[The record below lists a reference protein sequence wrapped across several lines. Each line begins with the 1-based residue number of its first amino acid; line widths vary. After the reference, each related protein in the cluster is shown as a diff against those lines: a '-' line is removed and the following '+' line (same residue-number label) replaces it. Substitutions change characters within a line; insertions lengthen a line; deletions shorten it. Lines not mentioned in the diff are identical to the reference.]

1 MSASYNLALSGS
13 GRSWNASGGAFG
25 APTDI
30 SAPDPRFTLTR
41 APGYANR
48 PASVVLR
55 SDDALATGFATVVSP
70 AAFQLALT
78 TPVIGAKAVGVKQ
91 AVIRNLLPTVPEYQ
105 RFFLYRVYDAGLAT
119 FRTFVFR
126 YLDEERIPLPLV
138 LTQTEFAQY
147 LNDSTAWTIEVP
159 PGQRVS
165 SGWYQTQV
173 ASGATAAT
181 VNYRLIFASTGTDK
195 MALSLVNAAP
205 VGSYAE
211 LAGLTFVQATMDP
224 LTLPLVGSVRRYD
237 LMLNN
242 LVGQPAT
249 EANWGSIVRVA
260 AGPALVLPEFANINS
275 TQTVYVTSNITSN
288 GAQTVSNTSRSI
300 IAVIPVK
307 VQPNEN
313 IVHEPSFIHWIWSV
327 SGESINEINVDLLD
341 EDLQPINLPFNCLVE
356 IELAFLYEDS
366 RI

>member
-1 MSASYNLALSGS
+1 MALGSS
-13 GRSWNASGGAFG
+13 GRSWNASGGQFG

-70 AAFQLALT
+70 ASFQLALT
-78 TPVIGAKAVGVKQ
+78 TPIIGAKAVGVKQ
-91 AVIRNLLPTVPEYQ
+91 AVVRNLLPTVPDYQ
-105 RFFLYRVYDAGLAT
+105 RWFLYQVYDAGTAT
-119 FRTFVFR
+119 TRTFVFN
-126 YLDEERIPLPLV
+126 YLYGTSLPLPIV
-138 LTQTEFAQY
+138 LTQVEFAQY
-147 LNDSTAWTIEVP
+147 LNDSTAFTVEVP
-159 PGQRVS
+159 SGQQVS
-165 SGWYQTQV
+165 EVWYQN
-173 ASGATAAT
+173 AIAAGATAAAA
-181 VNYRLIFASTGTDK
+181 NFRLVFASTSTDK

-205 VGSYAE
+205 VGSYAT
-211 LAGLTFVQATMDP
+211 LCGLTLVKAFMNP
-224 LTLPLVGSVRRYD
+224 LTLPLVGGARRYD

-242 LVGQPAT
+242 LVGQPGT
-249 EANWGSIVRVA
+249 EANWPYVIVRVA
-260 AGPALVLPEFANINS
+260 AGPATVLPEFANINA
-275 TQTVYVTSNITSN
+275 TQTVYVTSNISSN

-300 IAVIPVK
+300 IAVMPVK